1 MNNASSCRPSIFVS
15 HAGPDSEFAKWVSDG
30 LQKVGIEAKLDQ
42 AEIKAGNNIVTWM
55 NEAAGE
61 SDYLLVLLSQESVK
75 RYWVELEW
83 SNALMKEAD
92 LRRTFV
98 IPAIL
103 PGMDDENIPFLLKAK
118 AYIDF
123 RKDSEAAFLKL
134 VSRIKDDE
142 LISRDLKRL
151 PSPAPSN
158 MVGEVEKSY
167 PDSESN
173 VEVIIYSNR
182 FGRSFRLR
190 VPPEVT
196 PSYLL
201 GMLRDTL
208 KLKFSNI
215 DETMGV
221 ELSYTY
227 GLRHKGVSIPLRTS
241 IEDAGVK
248 EGDRLELWI
257 RVTLR
262 DLLEDKEI
270 GEQVSLH
277 LYRISLEKLST
288 DVAKARKRAFSSAKI
303 AQVAG
308 QFFKHVDE

>member
-1 MNNASSCRPSIFVS
+1 MDNTSRPSIFVS
-15 HAGPDSEFAKWVSDG
+15 YAGPDSEFAKWIADG
-30 LQKVGIEAKLDQ
+30 LRKVGIEAKLDQ
-42 AEIKAGNNIVTWM
+42 VEIKAGDNVVTWM
-55 NEAAGE
+55 NKAAGE

-75 RYWVELEW
+75 RYWVEMEW

-103 PGMDDENIPFLLKAK
+103 PNMDNKNIPFLLRAK

-123 RKDSEAAFLKL
+123 RKDSEAAFLQL
-134 VSRIKDDE
+134 VSRVKDDE
-142 LISRDLKRL
+142 IVLRDLGKL
-151 PSPAPSN
+151 PCPAPSN
-158 MVGEVEKSY
+158 LVNEVEKSF
-167 PDSESN
+167 PDSESD
-173 VEVIIYSNR
+173 VEVIIHSNR
-182 FGRSFRLR
+182 FGRSFRLF
-190 VPPEVT
+190 VPPDTT

-201 GMLRDTL
+201 RILRDTL

-227 GLRHKGVSIPLRTS
+227 GLRHKGVSIPLQTS
-241 IEDAGVK
+241 IKDAGVK

-262 DLLEDKEI
+262 DLLEDKDI

-277 LYRISLEKLST
+277 LYHFSLKILSS
-288 DVAKARKRAFSSAKI
+288 DVLHARKRAFSSAKV
-303 AQVAG
+303 AQLAE